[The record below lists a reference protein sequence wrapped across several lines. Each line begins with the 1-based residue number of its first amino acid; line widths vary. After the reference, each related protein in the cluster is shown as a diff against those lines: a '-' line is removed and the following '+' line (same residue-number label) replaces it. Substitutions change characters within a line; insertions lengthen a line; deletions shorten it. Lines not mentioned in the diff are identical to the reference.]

1 VIDWRAMG
9 SARPTLREEIADT
22 AFEFLRTAIA

>member
-1 VIDWRAMG
+1 MG